1 MTYDDLFEY
10 NNVLHKV
17 LSRTVPDGVVY
28 WDSYN
33 TSLCVLA
40 QLIENGS
47 HMHRCCLNC
56 PYNFEYAICATI
68 KGVK

>member
-17 LSRTVPDGVVY
+17 LSRTTPEGVVY
-28 WDSYN
+28 WDSN
-33 TSLCVLA
+33 TTSLCILA

-47 HMHRCCLNC
+47 HRHRCCLN
-56 PYNFEYAICATI
+56 
-68 KGVK
+68 